1 MGLEIVLLVVV
12 SATIHPFWNL
22 LLKKNPDPDLGFI
35 IITAIMSLCAL
46 AHGLLVGTNFLAI
59 LEVLPLVAIS
69 VLGLLLYGICLAATL
84 KRGDLSAYYP
94 IIRASPVFIVIVSV
108 FFLGNTYSVLVLL
121 GIAMTISG
129 GFLLLFQ
136 RGSNLIGDPQT
147 LGLALLAMSGTGIYS
162 LADAHMMKTVSPQA
176 QVFVVDGLLVSIY
189 ATLWFWRRPR
199 ERLPVVRV
207 HDLSIVYLIVPG
219 VLAYASYYMILLAY
233 KLGGDVA
240 AVTSVRQIS
249 IPISVALGGLFLRE
263 RDMWKRFFG
272 AGLLSIG
279 IVAIILYG

>member
-1 MGLEIVLLVVV
+1 MELEIVLLVLV

-35 IITAIMSLCAL
+35 IITAIMSSCAL
-46 AHGLLVGTNFLAI
+46 AHGLFIGTNFLVI
-59 LEVLPLVAIS
+59 LEVLPFVALS
-69 VLGLLLYGICLAATL
+69 VFGLLLYGICLAATL

-108 FFLGNTYSVLVLL
+108 FILGNTYSFLVLL
-121 GIAMTISG
+121 GIAMTVFG

-136 RGSNLIGDPQT
+136 RGSHILDDPHT

-162 LADAHMMKTVSPQA
+162 LADAHMMKTIPPQV
-176 QVFVVDGLLVSIY
+176 QLFVVNGLLVPIY
-189 ATLWFWRRPR
+189 ATLWFWRRAH
-199 ERLPVVRV
+199 ESMPVTHMR
-207 HDLSIVYLIVPG
+207 DLSIIYLIIPG
-219 VLAYASYYMILLAY
+219 VLAYVSYYMILLAY

-263 RDMWKRFFG
+263 CNMWQRFFG
-272 AGLLSIG
+272 AGLLSLG
-279 IVAIILYG
+279 IVTITLYG